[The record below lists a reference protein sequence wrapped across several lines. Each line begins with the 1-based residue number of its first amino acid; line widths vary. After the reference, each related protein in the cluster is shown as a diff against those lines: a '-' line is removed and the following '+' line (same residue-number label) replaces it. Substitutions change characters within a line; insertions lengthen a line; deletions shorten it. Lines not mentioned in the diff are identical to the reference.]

1 MSSIFHK
8 IHGNVSLSIQLIS
21 ILFMELAHHC
31 ADLLQPSFNGWH
43 LIYGQCHTSNME
55 FLGGLCNVHTTSSQA
70 LKVRKFENMNNH
82 VPSYSFTV

>member
-8 IHGNVSLSIQLIS
+8 VHGNVSLSIQLIS

-31 ADLLQPSFNGWH
+31 PDLLQPSFDGWH

-55 FLGGLCNVHTTSSQA
+55 FLGGLCSVQLCTESQ
-70 LKVRKFENMNNH
+70 F
-82 VPSYSFTV
+82 YSVELQVA